1 MEQQVESSIN
11 KMLAQLQLANA
22 AIIEDKCEDE
32 DSFEVLLREA
42 LKSENEAIEIYIKLK
57 QKSEILG
64 SQILVKAFNELK
76 KDEQE
81 HIGNLNYL
89 KRLLCE
95 NAIENEDKGETEEA
109 KLQAEVSVDESS
121 KE

>member
-57 QKSEILG
+57 QKSETLG